1 MEIRRELEELR
12 VKRYLRK
19 RSEIKNQ
26 NAFQHIEGPQYQL
39 RDFMFLQKSKNK
51 KKAWKQKS
59 KKNNKCTFSISV
71 INHFILLENISKT
84 SNNFF

>member
-1 MEIRRELEELR
+1 METRWELEELR
-12 VKRYLRK
+12 VKRHLRK

-51 KKAWKQKS
+51 KK
-59 KKNNKCTFSISV
+59 T
-71 INHFILLENISKT
+71 
-84 SNNFF
+84 

>member
-12 VKRYLRK
+12 VKRHLRK

-26 NAFQHIEGPQYQL
+26 NAFQHIEGPQYRL

-51 KKAWKQKS
+51 KKH
-59 KKNNKCTFSISV
+59 KNKNQR
-71 INHFILLENISKT
+71 KT
-84 SNNFF
+84 IKARFLFLQ